1 MTTLEDLLRNQLHA
15 AADPVEV
22 PLDDQGVL
30 AAGRRARRAR
40 TLRWVLLVLVLV
52 VAVVVASLSLGQ
64 LGGEPDRRAVPDPL
78 QAPTAEVSTEN
89 PVVVDFSGEGRPG
102 KVRIEPIEGG
112 LRFIPLDGDSRH
124 PVDVAVDAQ
133 LANTP
138 FPGWIIATL
147 PPGTV
152 WAQFVAPDDVLRG
165 RQVGMSEG
173 VRQVPGTDRVAYVAA
188 MPAADESWPGEYRL
202 IRGSADGRAFDTSFG
217 REVITEQLPTLH
229 GNDATWFVDDEL
241 AVAGVANPLFEW
253 NVKTHPTRPGHLPG
267 VAIAAEN
274 TDEAEFMVVLPEG
287 VDAADVTWSFPI
299 YVTEEPTTILGPFTR
314 ELPDGRTMLVQAFRA
329 STLLHNDFPQVSI
342 TYTAEDGARVTV
354 PVS

>member
-1 MTTLEDLLRNQLHA
+1 MTALEDLLRNQLHA
-15 AADPVEV
+15 AADPVEL
-22 PLDDQGVL
+22 PLDDHAVL

-40 TLRWVLLVLVLV
+40 TLRWVLLALVV
-52 VAVVVASLSLGQ
+52 VAVVVALLSLGQ
-64 LGGEPDRRAVPDPL
+64 LGGDPDRRAVPDPL

-102 KVRIEPIEGG
+102 RVRIEPIEGG
-112 LRFIPLDGDSRH
+112 LRFTPLDGEDRH
-124 PVDVAVDAQ
+124 HVDVAVNAQ

-152 WAQFVAPDDVLRG
+152 WAQFVAPDDTVRG
-165 RQVGMSEG
+165 MQVGMSEG
-173 VRQVPGTDRVAYVAA
+173 VWQVPGTDRVAYVVS
-188 MPAADESWPGEYRL
+188 MPAADEFWPGAYRL
-202 IRGSADGRAFDTSFG
+202 IRGSADGRAFDTAFG

-241 AVAGVANPLFEW
+241 GVAGVANPLFEW
-253 NVKTHPTRPGHLPG
+253 NVKTRPTRPGHLPG
-267 VAIAAEN
+267 VAIAAED
-274 TDEAEFMVVLPEG
+274 TDEAEFMVVLPAG
-287 VDAADVTWSFPI
+287 VDAADVTWSFPV
-299 YVTEEPTTILGPFTR
+299 YVTEEPTTTLGPFTR

-329 STLLHNDFPQVSI
+329 PSLLHNDFPQVSI
-342 TYTAEDGARVTV
+342 TYTAEDGTRVTA